1 MEEPGWG
8 AGEAVGVGSG
18 VADGDGDGER
28 TGDGD
33 EAGGV
38 DIVGVRVGTTVGCAG
53 PSSSG
58 GMKRK
63 PATTRAA
70 VPRTAMRISGMDT
83 PRFGRVSGAHW

>member
-1 MEEPGWG
+1 MDAQPFEQAG
-8 AGEAVGVGSG
+8 AEVGEGTGTSIARAG
-18 VADGDGDGER
+18 

>member
-1 MEEPGWG
+1 MDAQPFEQAG
-8 AGEAVGVGSG
+8 AEVGEGTGTSIARAG
-18 VADGDGDGER
+18 

-70 VPRTAMRISGMDT
+70 VIAWWQAGAAARST
-83 PRFGRVSGAHW
+83 PVPSACP